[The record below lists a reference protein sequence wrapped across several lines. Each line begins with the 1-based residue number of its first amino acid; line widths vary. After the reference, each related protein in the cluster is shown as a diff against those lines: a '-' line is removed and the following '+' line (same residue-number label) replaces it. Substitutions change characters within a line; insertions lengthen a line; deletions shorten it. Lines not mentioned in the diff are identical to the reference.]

1 MAELL
6 RIEHV
11 SKTYISG
18 GSFWGGEKIT
28 ALKDVSFC
36 VEEGESF
43 GLLGPSGCGKS
54 TLARLILA
62 LERPEGGKI
71 YVDGRDIS
79 SLKGRELKA
88 FRRKVQPVFQDPY
101 ASLNPRMTVAEI
113 LAEPFSVHGEHY
125 THASLKKLLSQVGLS
140 ESSLAKYPGEFSG
153 GQRQRIAIARALALK
168 PKLIIADEPL
178 SSLDVSV
185 QAQILNLLADIKEEY
200 GLSLVFI
207 SHDLALCKFLCSKA
221 AVMDKGEI
229 AEAGPSEEVLLYPKS
244 AAAKRLLKAVL
255 PL

>member
-18 GSFWGGEKIT
+18 GSFWGEEKIT

-125 THASLKKLLSQVGLS
+125 THASLKKLLSQVGLA

-153 GQRQRIAIARALALK
+153 GQRQRIAIARALLRNRQIMVFDEATSALDGETECR
-168 PKLIIADEPL
+168 LLRNI
-178 SSLDVSV
+178 
-185 QAQILNLLADIKEEY
+185 LADNKHTVI
-200 GLSLVFI
+200 FI
-207 SHDLALCKFLCSKA
+207 THR
-221 AVMDKGEI
+221 
-229 AEAGPSEEVLLYPKS
+229 P
-244 AAAKRLLKAVL
+244 AVL
-255 PL
+255 EYCTERLMLG

>member
-6 RIEHV
+6 KIEHV

-18 GSFWGGEKIT
+18 GSFRGGEKIT

-36 VEEGESF
+36 IEEGESF

-62 LERPEGGKI
+62 LERPDGGKI
-71 YVDGRDIS
+71 YVDGLDIS
-79 SLKGRELKA
+79 SLKGRDLKA

-125 THASLKKLLSQVGLS
+125 THSSLKKLLSQVGLG
-140 ESSLAKYPGEFSG
+140 EASLAKYPGEFSG

-200 GLSLVFI
+200 GLSLLFI

-229 AEAGPSEEVLLYPKS
+229 AESGPSEEVLLSPKS
-244 AAAKRLLKAVL
+244 TAAKRLLKAVL